1 MSGVTENWINPDDTI
16 DLRALLGKL
25 WEGRWWIVASVV
37 ICAGIAV
44 AIALSMT
51 PIYRAAVVVVPAN
64 TERSGDMNGA
74 LGQLGGLA
82 SLAGLNIGGAGM
94 ETEESLAVL
103 RSREF
108 TEKFIQ
114 DNSLMPVLFADRWN
128 DKEQNWRD
136 DALPPTPAQAY
147 KYFNKAVR
155 AVIQD
160 KKTGLVT
167 VQIDWK
173 DRQFAADWANQL
185 VQRLNAEMRGRA
197 IAHANASVGFLEKE
211 LEVTSVVGT
220 RDSINRLIESQIKQR
235 MLANV
240 TQEYAFRIVDRAM
253 PSDKN
258 DPVQPKKRLIAAG
271 GVLIGVLL
279 GIVIV
284 IVMGLLRSGRR
295 VA

>member
-1 MSGVTENWINPDDTI
+1 VSSASENWINPDDTI

-44 AIALSMT
+44 AIALTMT
-51 PIYRAAVVVVPAN
+51 PFYRAAVVMVPAN
-64 TERSGDMNGA
+64 TERSGDMSGA
-74 LGQLGGLA
+74 LGQFGGLA

-114 DNSLMPVLFADRWN
+114 TNNLMPVLFADRWN
-128 DKEQNWRD
+128 EKEQNWCA
-136 DALPPTPAQAY
+136 DAVPPTPAQAY
-147 KYFNKAVR
+147 KYFNKTVR

-173 DRQFAADWANQL
+173 DRQLAADWANQL
-185 VQRLNAEMRGRA
+185 VQRLNSEMRARA
-197 IAHANASVGFLEKE
+197 IGHANASLGFLEKE
-211 LEVTSVVGT
+211 LDVTSVVGT
-220 RDSINRLIESQIKQR
+220 RDAINRLIESQIKQR

-240 TQEYAFRIVDRAM
+240 TQEYAFRVVDRAM

-258 DPVQPKKRLIAAG
+258 DPVRPKKRLLAAG
-271 GVLIGVLL
+271 GVLIGVVL
-279 GIVIV
+279 GIIVVI
-284 IVMGLLRSGRR
+284 IMSLLRSGRR